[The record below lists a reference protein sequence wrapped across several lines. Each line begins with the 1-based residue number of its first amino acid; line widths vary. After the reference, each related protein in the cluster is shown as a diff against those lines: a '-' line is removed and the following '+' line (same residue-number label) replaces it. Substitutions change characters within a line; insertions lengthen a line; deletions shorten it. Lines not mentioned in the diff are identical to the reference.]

1 MALISGRISSGRVI
15 MASKSDLKK
24 REEYRALV
32 PRIHEV
38 QTRSRQQF
46 NFNIRTD
53 YDQKLWPAPE
63 VEKHGTG

>member
-1 MALISGRISSGRVI
+1 MT
-15 MASKSDLKK
+15 SKAELKK

-38 QTRSRQQF
+38 QTRTKNHFHF
-46 NFNIRTD
+46 NTRTD
-53 YDQKLWPAPE
+53 YDQRLWPVPE

>member
-1 MALISGRISSGRVI
+1 
-15 MASKSDLKK
+15 MASKSELKK
-24 REEYRALV
+24 REEYRAEF

-38 QTRSRQQF
+38 QTNSKQQQF